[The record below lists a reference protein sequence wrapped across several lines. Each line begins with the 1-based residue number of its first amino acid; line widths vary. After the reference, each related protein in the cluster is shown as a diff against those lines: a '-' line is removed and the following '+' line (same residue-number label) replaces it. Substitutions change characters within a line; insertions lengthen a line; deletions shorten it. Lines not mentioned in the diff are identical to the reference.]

1 MAGGTL
7 GQWSDKV
14 FGKGA
19 PLEAFGYNS
28 QGDKEKRDRE
38 NTAAL
43 DVLKGL
49 QTPVF
54 EQMDLQGPEAA
65 ADVTFD
71 PATQQYGQVTAA
83 GPSEYGNISVD
94 PQYKAAQLAQL
105 QALQDLQAQGGMNM
119 QDRAN
124 LAAIEGAQGA
134 QARGQRDAVMQN
146 LQATGRGGSGM
157 SLLAQLDANQNA
169 QNQASQQGLQ
179 VAGMAQNRG
188 MQAGQNAAQLA
199 GGMQSQEWNQESQK
213 AAAADAINRMNA
225 QNLTGMSQ
233 YNAGQGNQ
241 MGEFNATGAYNAGV
255 VNQNKNQNVNNAAA
269 NAANQSQIYN
279 KYTMP
284 QTQYQNEA
292 GKAGVVAGGYGNQAA
307 TTAADI
313 ERKAQEQGTILSG
326 IVTTAAG
333 APVGPSPAAP
343 KGSPSDAA
351 TAGFNPSGESMAA
364 YGGKVPGHAQY
375 RGDSPGN
382 DNIQLM
388 ASPGEVVVPRSMVD
402 EPAGKIGSFVHNAQP
417 VGKQKEAM
425 LAAIKN
431 MRRHGR

>member
-54 EQMDLQGPEAA
+54 EQMDLQGPQAA
-65 ADVTFD
+65 EDVTFD

-313 ERKAQEQGTILSG
+313 ERKAQAQGTILSG
-326 IVTTAAG
+326 IVSTAASKKG
-333 APVGPSPAAP
+333 EAGDEEAA
-343 KGSPSDAA
+343 
-351 TAGFNPSGESMAA
+351 F
-364 YGGKVPGHAQY
+364 GGRVPGRAQY
-375 RGDSPGN
+375 RGDSPRN